1 MTHTV
6 HKATDAQIS
15 VAAEIEK
22 ALAVHVAA
30 AQTVELRFLVY
41 LMEMVLDEAASIARG
56 RFDSTESATTLHA
69 RAAKS

>member
-6 HKATDAQIS
+6 HKATEAQVS

-30 AQTVELRFLVY
+30 AQNVDLRFLVY
-41 LMEMVLDEAASIARG
+41 LMEMALDEAASIAGG
-56 RFDSTESATTLHA
+56 RFDGTESATTLHA
-69 RAAKS
+69 RAVKS